1 MERVFIKPVGR
12 YKAGDV
18 RDYPTHTWATIA
30 SNVGQRLDL
39 ITRPVIDAAIE
50 VVSGGKRK

>member
-30 SNVGQRLDL
+30 SNVGQRLDV
-39 ITRPVIDAAIE
+39 ITRPVIDAAVE
-50 VVSGGKRK
+50 AVSGGKRK